1 MWIDGSNS
9 WDLHLCCNLNDLE
22 IFEWATL
29 SHLLSLV
36 RIRPTSNTWIW
47 PINPSLTFTVKFLMA
62 NLVGSVESPRKD
74 LYSIV
79 WKDHYPKKIKIF
91 FWGLIALVLSIRLIG
106 YKGRCLTCISP
117 LLGPH
122 VSPTCRISTS
132 LIFSLL
138 IFNSLLECY
147 FGTFWLVSSMS

>member
-22 IFEWATL
+22 IFGWATL

-91 FWGLIALVLSIRLIG
+91 LWGLIALVLSIRLIG
-106 YKGRCLTCISP
+106 YKGGCLTCISS
-117 LLGPH
+117 LLGPPCITNMPNIH
-122 VSPTCRISTS
+122 LTYLLLAHFQFTS
-132 LIFSLL
+132 GMLFWNLL
-138 IFNSLLECY
+138 VGL
-147 FGTFWLVSSMS
+147 